1 MINILSTNLK
11 TARKKAGLTQ
21 KDVAEKLY
29 VTHQAVQRWEAGIGS
44 EPSVSRLVQMADI
57 YKITLDELIKGERND
72 NR

>member
-1 MINILSTNLK
+1 MINILNDNLK

-21 KDVAEKLY
+21 KDVAERLY

-57 YKITLDELIKGERND
+57 YKISLDELIKGERND
-72 NR
+72 R